1 MSPPYRLALRET
13 ELEGERGKFEVM
25 EDLVMVREYDEKR
38 DKERVEEMER
48 QCELGEQGKPC
59 LITCP
64 LGDPLARIR
73 HVPTRMMM
81 VIMITNMTTS
91 F

>member
-1 MSPPYRLALRET
+1 M
-13 ELEGERGKFEVM
+13 VI
-25 EDLVMVREYDEKR
+25 VREYDEKR

-48 QCELGEQGKPC
+48 QCELGEQGKPS

-73 HVPTRMMM
+73 HVPSRIMM
-81 VIMITNMTTS
+81 VIIVPSITTPFFFLVFLFLS
-91 F
+91 RRV